1 MLGKLRFADYPGVLA
16 IQKEHEFLW
25 LVSTLLRNHVSSL
38 LSIGL
43 YQGGVEW
50 HISRLYR
57 ERNRDIAIT
66 GIDIDNSPQLQKNL
80 AEIGLVWDQSFKFL
94 QQSSHADCSKL
105 GYFDAVW
112 IDGDHSYEG
121 VKQDFELALTHA
133 TKIIAFHDIIDS
145 AYHRRMGC
153 LVSKLWA
160 EIKKSGLRTEEIV
173 GPDWAGIGIVY
184 LEAGNG

>member
-1 MLGKLRFADYPGVLA
+1 MLGKLRFADYPGVRA

-25 LVSTLLRNHVSSL
+25 LVSTLLRNQVSSL

-112 IDGDHSYEG
+112 IDGDHSYEC

-184 LEAGNG
+184 LEAGTG

>member
-1 MLGKLRFADYPGVLA
+1 LGKLRFADYPGVRA

-25 LVSTLLRNHVSSL
+25 LVATLLRHQVSSL

-43 YQGGVEW
+43 YQCGVEW
-50 HISRLYR
+50 HIARIYR
-57 ERNRDIAIT
+57 ERGRDIAIT
-66 GIDIDNSPQLQKNL
+66 GIDTDNPPQLQKNL
-80 AEIGLVWDQSFKFL
+80 DEIGSVWDQSFTFR
-94 QQSSHADCSKL
+94 QQSSHADCSDL
-105 GYFDAVW
+105 GRFDAVW

-145 AYHRRMGC
+145 DYHRRMGC
-153 LVSKLWA
+153 FVAKLWA
-160 EIKKSGLRTEEIV
+160 EIKNSGLRTEEIV

-184 LEAGNG
+184 LESGNG